1 MAIDWH
7 ASHLALRTA
16 GLCQWHGGVDTDPT
30 WRYRVSDNHVW
41 VVVRGRGCARM
52 RCGPVTLQRGVVIW
66 MRPGFRYDIRQD
78 PRRPLRFYAIHFD
91 IVSRQRGVLPPSET
105 GASLEYVRGL
115 NSAFVSALMKR
126 IMHQEPVNVARR
138 VFHGISGQRAA
149 QHLACLLIECEILAE
164 KKQQQGIANDDA
176 PGDDRLNAC
185 LDRMATRMKTNPAQ
199 IPSVS
204 ALAREA
210 GLSLS
215 AFSHR
220 FKARFRES
228 PATYAQGQRWQAA
241 TGMLRETQASIKEIA
256 FQLGFR
262 DTAHFAHQF
271 RKRFNMTPSEYRAWS
286 RERYANR

>member
-1 MAIDWH
+1 
-7 ASHLALRTA
+7 
-16 GLCQWHGGVDTDPT
+16 
-30 WRYRVSDNHVW
+30 
-41 VVVRGRGCARM
+41 
-52 RCGPVTLQRGVVIW
+52 

-91 IVSRQRGVLPPSET
+91 IVSRQRGLLAPSES
-105 GASLEYVRGL
+105 GAVFECVSGL
-115 NSAFVSALMKR
+115 DTAFVIELMKR
-126 IMHQEPVNVARR
+126 IMHEEPVNVARR
-138 VFHGISGQRAA
+138 VFHGVSGQRAA

-164 KKQQQGIANDDA
+164 KQHEQRMANEAA
-176 PGDDRLNAC
+176 PGEDLTNAC
-185 LDRMATRMKTNPAQ
+185 LDRMATRMKTNPGQ

-220 FKARFRES
+220 FKARFGES
-228 PATYAQGQRWQAA
+228 PATYAQGQRWHAA
-241 TGMLRETQASIKEIA
+241 TGMLRETEASIKEIS

-271 RKRFNMTPSEYRAWS
+271 RKRFNTTPSEYRAWS